1 MPESTPSDPL
11 HEATV
16 GSERIYEG
24 RLINLRGDTVRMPEG
39 HETTREVVEHRGAVV
54 VLAYDREGLI
64 PLVRQWRVPVGGP
77 LLELPAG
84 GIDPGEAPAAAAA
97 RELQEEVGL
106 KPGKLEQV
114 AAFWAAP
121 GWANEYLYAYVARD
135 CEASQLPPDADENL
149 EIHLRTLGE
158 AMGLIEQGEI
168 ADSKTILLLQHS
180 ALRAAGPLVNKI
192 VRHYRGE

>member
-1 MPESTPSDPL
+1 MPEISPDPL
-11 HEATV
+11 HEETV

-24 RLINLRGDTVRMPEG
+24 QIVNLRRDTVRMPEG
-39 HETTREVVEHRGAVV
+39 HEATREVVEHPGAVV
-54 VLAYDREGLI
+54 VLAYDDEGHI
-64 PLVRQWRVPVGGP
+64 PFVRQWRVPVGGP

-84 GIDPGEAPAAAAA
+84 GIDPGEEPAAAAA

-106 KPGKLEQV
+106 KPGSLEQV

-121 GWANEYLYAYVARD
+121 GWADEYLYGYVARD
-135 CEASQLPPDADENL
+135 CTASQLSPDADEKL
-149 EIHLRTLGE
+149 EVHRHTLGE
-158 AMGLIEQGEI
+158 AMELVEQGVI
-168 ADSKTILLLQHS
+168 ADSKSILLLQHS